1 MCIILG
7 IRREVRIAL
16 EDAPAVFL
24 YVVAKSWRAERPTME
39 LMYLIKY
46 TSSDGQ
52 VKYYRLIDR
61 IQEHWRDIGI
71 LMGIEPSVLNN
82 VSSIWKGNLREQCRE
97 VLQTWNKQ
105 GSEKYPVTWSGMLGL
120 LEDLQLK
127 EISRELQEALGKQ
140 VYFLCG

>member
-1 MCIILG
+1 
-7 IRREVRIAL
+7 
-16 EDAPAVFL
+16 
-24 YVVAKSWRAERPTME
+24 ME

-46 TSSDGQ
+46 TSNDGQ
-52 VKYYRLIDR
+52 LKYFRLIDR

-71 LMGIEPSVLNN
+71 LIGIEPTVLNN
-82 VSSIWKGNLREQCRE
+82 FSSIWKGNLREQCRE
-97 VLQTWNKQ
+97 VLQTWHKQ

-140 VYFLCG
+140 VFSIWLTWK